1 MISAVVWQRMLKIL
15 GDVNSIPDAAMHHLA
30 FQTLLNVWRRL
41 VEVREREREGGGGGR
56 KWEGRTE
63 GGEKGEREGRRE
75 RGKEREGEK
84 EREKERGKTATREEV
99 GKG

>member
-41 VEVREREREGGGGGR
+41 VEVREREREGGGEEVGGKDRRRGKGRERRKEGKREGEGGR
-56 KWEGRTE
+56 
-63 GGEKGEREGRRE
+63 
-75 RGKEREGEK
+75 EREGE
-84 EREKERGKTATREEV
+84 GKR
-99 GKG
+99 KNSN